1 MKKQDND
8 DVPTNLAAMLE
19 TEFRQLFET
28 LSKLELLYN
37 PSVVK
42 KTWRIRSLIKEMKA
56 SIAEKQR
63 T

>member
-42 KTWRIRSLIKEMKA
+42 RTWRIRSLIKEMKA